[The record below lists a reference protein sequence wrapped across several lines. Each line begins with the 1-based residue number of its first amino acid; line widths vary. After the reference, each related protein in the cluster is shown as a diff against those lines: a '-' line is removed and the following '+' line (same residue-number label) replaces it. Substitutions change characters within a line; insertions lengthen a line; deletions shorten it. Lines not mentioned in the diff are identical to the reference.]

1 MSTEDVLCTV
11 EAGHARIALNRPEL
25 HNPLDDRT
33 MGQLVAAF
41 ADLRKDATVRVVTIR
56 GAGPSFCA
64 GADLKMFLR
73 VLDDPAA
80 LTAFIRSTK
89 TVFTAIEHF
98 PHPVVAVVL
107 GFALAGG
114 LELMLAC
121 DLVIAAEDAVLG
133 DQHINFGLIPGGGAT
148 QRLPRILGPRK
159 AKELMFLGSRVSGA
173 EAERL
178 GLVNRAVPADRLE
191 AAAEEWVRT
200 LQEKSPTALSYMKEL
215 VQGAD
220 NVPLETGL
228 DLEAGLF
235 LAYARLGDLH
245 EGLTA
250 FKEKRKPRY

>member
-1 MSTEDVLCTV
+1 MSTESVLCSV
-11 EAGHARIALNRPEL
+11 EAGHARVTLNRPEF
-25 HNPLDDRT
+25 HNPLSDGVMSR
-33 MGQLVAAF
+33 LAAVF
-41 ADLRKDATVRVVTIR
+41 ADLRADPTVRVVTIR

-89 TVFTAIEHF
+89 TVFTAIERF
-98 PHPVVAVVL
+98 PHPVIAVVH
-107 GFALAGG
+107 GFVLAGG

-121 DLVIAAEDAVLG
+121 DLAIAAEDAVLG

-148 QRLPRILGPRK
+148 QRLPRILGQRK
-159 AKELMFLGSRVSGA
+159 AKELMFLGSRVSGV

-178 GLVNRAVPADRLE
+178 GLVNRAVPGDRLE

-200 LQEKSPTALSYMKEL
+200 LREKSPTALSYMKEL

-235 LAYARLGDLH
+235 LTYARLGDLH
-245 EGLTA
+245 EGLRA
-250 FKEKRKPRY
+250 FQEKRPPRY